1 MRDNGHEPFLSRCPY
16 CRRTSLIQNLICPRC
31 GFSFA
36 WDLAS
41 LRGAEKPFSLKSL
54 LARIGVV
61 IGVLAFTIYFT
72 LSFFNYGEG
81 FTTEVIYELTQAGVP
96 PAPMPVKGEGDFVSR
111 VELALALLHSRAPSY
126 YDRVS
131 REVTS
136 IELMPKGAIEFDGRI
151 IRLTGVAAYIDSATG
166 HVGVRIPGAYLSG
179 LGLLYD
185 RDIFYLAGVLVH
197 EARHRELA
205 RVGLNV
211 GGPAE
216 EYECEQTAYDALRR
230 MDAPIS
236 LLRSL
241 QQFLANP
248 NHPRYA
254 AWEQYYEQF
263 DREGP

>member
-16 CRRTSLIQNLICPRC
+16 CRRTVLIQDLICPRC

-36 WDLAS
+36 WDLAT
-41 LRGAEKPFSLKSL
+41 LQGRAEPFSLKSL
-54 LARIGVV
+54 LTRIGVV

-72 LSFFNYGEG
+72 LAFFNYGEG
-81 FTTEVIYELTQAGVP
+81 FTTEVVYELTKAGVP
-96 PAPMPVKGEGDFVSR
+96 PAPMPVAGAGDFAGR

-126 YDRVS
+126 YERVTH
-131 REVTS
+131 EVTF
-136 IELMPKGAIEFDGRI
+136 IELMPKGAIEFDGHI
-151 IRLTGVAAYIDSATG
+151 IHLTGVAAYIDPATG

-185 RDIFYLAGVLVH
+185 RDVFYLAGVLVH

-230 MDAPIS
+230 MDAPLS

-254 AWEQYYEQF
+254 AWESYYEQYN
-263 DREGP
+263 REGP

>member
-1 MRDNGHEPFLSRCPY
+1 MRDYGNEPFLSRCPY
-16 CRRTSLIQNLICPRC
+16 CRRTVLVKNLICPHC

-36 WDLAS
+36 WDLAP
-41 LRGAEKPFSLKSL
+41 LHGRAEPFSLKSFL
-54 LARIGVV
+54 TRVGVV

-72 LSFFNYGEG
+72 LAFFNYGEG
-81 FTTEVIYELTQAGVP
+81 FTTEVISELVQAGVP
-96 PAPMPVKGEGDFVSR
+96 PAPMPVRGEPDFVGR
-111 VELALALLHSRAPSY
+111 VELAMALLHARAPGY
-126 YDRVS
+126 YKRVT

-136 IELMPKGAIEFDGRI
+136 IDLIPKGAIEFDGHV
-151 IRLTGVAAYIDSATG
+151 IRLTGVAAYMEPATG
-166 HVGVRIPGAYLSG
+166 HVGVRIPGAYYSG

-185 RDIFYLAGVLVH
+185 RDVFYLAGVLVH

-230 MDAPIS
+230 MDAPLS

-254 AWEQYYEQF
+254 AWERYYEQF